1 MSYILTTG
9 TPNNRAEKL
18 YVGFS
23 GAKGAAMGKLEEH
36 LRAIRKL
43 RPDSADHT
51 RVADAI
57 AELRELDTDSLV
69 DGTWEIEVL
78 VDDYYDFRIVLGI
91 REKT

>member
-1 MSYILTTG
+1 MSYYILTTG
-9 TPNNRAEKL
+9 TPNNRAEKT

-23 GAKGAAMGKLEEH
+23 GAKAAAMGKLQDH
-36 LRAIRKL
+36 LR
-43 RPDSADHT
+43 
-51 RVADAI
+51 AI